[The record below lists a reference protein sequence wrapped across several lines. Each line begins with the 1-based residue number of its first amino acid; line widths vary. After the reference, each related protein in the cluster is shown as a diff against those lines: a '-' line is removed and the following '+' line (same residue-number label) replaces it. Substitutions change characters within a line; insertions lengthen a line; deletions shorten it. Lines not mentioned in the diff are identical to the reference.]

1 MKRTFTLNLRAVFI
15 LSAMFCFIAA
25 SAEPTK
31 GSDFFGKWKFTCNM
45 ELTEA
50 GQEYADLFKSE
61 CDVEFSTSQFFDMTI
76 GGYAGS
82 TASQSATVDF
92 ENHTITVKSPNP
104 NGSYWTGVYMSDAD
118 GIYPFYPNTFQMTYS
133 YDPETMEI
141 TVPDFTAVTVN
152 HAEQTATVLAKFT
165 KGKLVPVEL
174 ETVEIVDMTG
184 EYHFNGARGASGT
197 GDLSDE
203 FDMTLTAT
211 SADFTTYTSTWTF
224 EGYEP
229 VTFENVTF
237 DGTEMVFPFDSLC
250 LSSEPDSII
259 FTEYGSTA
267 RTGEYTFNKSGDN
280 LTLTSGLYLRKLT
293 LVEPE
298 EGEESE
304 EEPVAEWRW
313 LIFKGFSYGTAVKVQ
328 ETADFAGTYK
338 AKATV
343 ERFMDG
349 EEEYPAEFEI
359 KITYNE
365 SSGRYY
371 IVNILGYDTYAINY
385 GGIAGDADGNTLNF
399 TVDKYL
405 RTVELGATYDKIY
418 DKAGGKTDPL
428 KFTLNEDGT
437 VDMDDFFIYRIDFNN
452 PSADAPAAYYSN
464 LSVRKQDGDGVKEV
478 KVAAVDVYAQDGAI
492 CVAGGAEIPL
502 EVYGAAGQLVFRGVA
517 SRVAV
522 PAKGV
527 YIVKSGAA
535 SAKVAL

>member
-1 MKRTFTLNLRAVFI
+1 MKKTFTLNLRAAFI

-61 CDVEFSTSQFFDMTI
+61 CDVEISTSTYFDFTI

-82 TASQSATVDF
+82 TASQSATVDC
-92 ENHTITVKSPNP
+92 ENHTITVKSPNS

-118 GIYPFYPNTFQMTYS
+118 GIYPFYPNTFQLTYS
-133 YDPETMEI
+133 YDPETMEV
-141 TVPDFTAVTVN
+141 TVPDFTAVTVD
-152 HAEQTATVLAKFT
+152 HGEQSATVLAKFT
-165 KGKLVPVEL
+165 GGKLVPVEL
-174 ETVEIVDMTG
+174 EKIEIVDMTG
-184 EYHFNGARGASGT
+184 EYHFNGAAGATGT
-197 GDLSDE
+197 GDLPDE

-229 VTFENVTF
+229 VTFEKVTF
-237 DGTEMVFPFDSLC
+237 DGNEMVFPFDSLC

-259 FTEYGSTA
+259 FTKYGGSA
-267 RTGEYTFNKSGDN
+267 RTGEYKFKKSGDN
-280 LTLTSGLYLRKLT
+280 LTLASGLYLRKRT

-298 EGEESE
+298 EGEEGG
-304 EEPVAEWRW
+304 EEPVAEWIW
-313 LIFKGFSYGTAVKVQ
+313 LIFKGFAYGTAVKEQ
-328 ETADFAGTYK
+328 EVADFAGTYK
-338 AKATV
+338 ATATV
-343 ERFMDG
+343 ERFIGG
-349 EEEYPAEFEI
+349 EDEYPAEFDIE
-359 KITYNE
+359 ITYNE
-365 SSGRYY
+365 STGRFY

-399 TVDKYL
+399 VVDKYL
-405 RTVELGATYDKIY
+405 RTIELGATYDKIY
-418 DKAGGKTDPL
+418 DKAGGKTGPL

-437 VDMDDFFIYRIDFNN
+437 VDMDDFFVYRIGFQ
-452 PSADAPAAYYSN
+452 PATEEPAAYYSN
-464 LSVRKQDGDGVKEV
+464 LSVKKQEGDGVKEV
-478 KVAAVDVYAQDGAI
+478 KASALDVYVQDGAI
-492 CVAGGAEIPL
+492 CVAGGAEMPL